1 MAESLESGQGE
12 VVTASTVVAAAPA
25 TPNVAVGLMSKS
37 LRLLAVSAIA
47 IGLIIRSVPLLSK
60 PEAPLNTCD
69 GRAYYE
75 MALSLAQGH
84 GFVINDPFL
93 LSVCEGHVAL
103 GPSHHLA
110 PGLPIIEALFVGLF
124 GDGRLALVVP
134 LILLSWLAVAFA
146 LWTTNDLF
154 GTDAAL
160 LVGAAVSLDWTGSFY
175 GTFLGYSENLVLI
188 VIAVTLWAIL
198 RALRNDRF
206 VLWAGLAA
214 GIGYL
219 SKASIGW
226 FFIIAGIG
234 GFVYR
239 LMFRGWGVLRNG
251 WYWGAV
257 AIFAMPVA
265 VWSYRNFSLFWDGTP
280 GGLIDAWQTSGLISQ
295 LVANAFAHL
304 DQLAVGLAGKLPVM
318 AGLLLLPYVPF
329 VDVLWRQLKR
339 WREEEV
345 FGLWLAIGLIFV
357 LGWFFAAVFW
367 VTDQTSLWWADN
379 VRYVMPAEIAI
390 LWLIVRDDAK
400 PSLWR
405 WSICF
410 AVLLAMSMLP
420 PPYYLTQY

>member
-1 MAESLESGQGE
+1 M
-12 VVTASTVVAAAPA
+12 
-25 TPNVAVGLMSKS
+25 
-37 LRLLAVSAIA
+37 
-47 IGLIIRSVPLLSK
+47 
-60 PEAPLNTCD
+60 
-69 GRAYYE
+69 
-75 MALSLAQGH
+75 
-84 GFVINDPFL
+84 
-93 LSVCEGHVAL
+93 
-103 GPSHHLA
+103 
-110 PGLPIIEALFVGLF
+110 
-124 GDGRLALVVP
+124 
-134 LILLSWLAVAFA
+134 AFA

-188 VIAVTLWAIL
+188 VITVTLWAIL
-198 RALRNDRF
+198 RALRDDRF

-251 WYWGAV
+251 WYWAAV
-257 AIFAMPVA
+257 AIFALPVA
-265 VWSYRNFSLFWDGTP
+265 VWSYPQLQSVLGRHAGRPDRRLADQRHHFAAGRPRLRAMW
-280 GGLIDAWQTSGLISQ
+280 TSWL
-295 LVANAFAHL
+295 
-304 DQLAVGLAGKLPVM
+304 VGLVGKLPVM
-318 AGLLLLPYVPF
+318 AGLLLLPYLPF
-329 VDVLWRQLKR
+329 ADTLWRQLKR

-390 LWLIVRDDAK
+390 LWLIVRDDA
-400 PSLWR
+400 R
-405 WSICF
+405 
-410 AVLLAMSMLP
+410 P
-420 PPYYLTQY
+420 PRCGVGRSASRSCSRCRCCRRRTTSPQ

>member
-25 TPNVAVGLMSKS
+25 TPSAAVGLMSKS

-47 IGLIIRSVPLLSK
+47 VGLIIRSVPLLK
-60 PEAPLNTCD
+60 QPEVPLNTCD

-75 MALSLAQGH
+75 MAVSLAQGH
-84 GFVINDPFL
+84 GFVINEPSL
-93 LSVCEGHVAL
+93 PLVCEGHLTL

-110 PGLPIIEALFVGLF
+110 PGLPIIEAFFIGVF
-124 GDGRLALVVP
+124 GEGRLALVVP
-134 LILLSWLAVAFA
+134 LLVLSWLAVAFA
-146 LWTTNDLF
+146 LWTTNDLY

-160 LVGAAVSLDWTGSFY
+160 LVGAAVSLDWSGSFF

-188 VIAVTLWAIL
+188 AITVTLWAIL

-234 GFVYR
+234 GFIYR

-257 AIFAMPVA
+257 AIFALPVA
-265 VWSYRNFSLFWDGTP
+265 LWSYRNFSLFWDGTP
-280 GGLIDAWQTSGLISQ
+280 GGLVDAWQTSALHSQ
-295 LVANAFAHL
+295 MVANAFAQP
-304 DQLAVGLAGKLPVM
+304 DQLVVGLVGKLPVM
-318 AGLLLLPYVPF
+318 AGLLLLPYLPF
-329 VDVLWRQLKR
+329 VDTLWRQLKR
-339 WREEEV
+339 WRDEEA

-367 VTDQTSLWWADN
+367 VNDQTSLWWADN

-390 LWLIVRDDAK
+390 LWLIVRDDAR

-410 AVLLAMSMLP
+410 AVLFAMSMLP